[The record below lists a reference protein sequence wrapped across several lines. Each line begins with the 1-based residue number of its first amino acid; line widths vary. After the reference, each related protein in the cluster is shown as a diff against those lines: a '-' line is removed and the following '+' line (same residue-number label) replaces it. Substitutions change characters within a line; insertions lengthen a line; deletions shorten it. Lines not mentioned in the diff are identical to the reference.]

1 MSDERDEAY
10 EQAGATMR
18 HISSLVAYLSFSA
31 DSLADLIE
39 RGVLEAIDDVTTE
52 EEARECIHELPLS
65 VEVRSGWV
73 NQGEEMV
80 AEEFNILLT
89 TGGPA
94 IRIMGE
100 LDASGSPSRA
110 WIQYSDWGTPWANYF
125 GPDHDPVALL
135 GFSRQ
140 FFE

>member
-10 EQAGATMR
+10 EQAAAMMR
-18 HISSLVAYLSFSA
+18 HISSLVAFLNFSA
-31 DSLADLIE
+31 DLLAELVD
-39 RGVLEAIDDVTTE
+39 RGDLEAIDDVTNE
-52 EEARECIHELPLS
+52 EEARERIFEMPLS

-94 IRIMGE
+94 IQIMGE
-100 LDASGSPSRA
+100 LDASGLPSRA
-110 WIQYSDWGTPWANYF
+110 RLQYADWGRGWRDYY
-125 GPDHDPVALL
+125 GPDRDPDSLL
-135 GFSRQ
+135 KFSRQ